1 LQENPPALN
10 LDGPGLGR
18 LGRWAA
24 GHRAIA
30 QAKLGLVEGA
40 LHMVAV
46 DSAIAEL
53 GVAVGHFLPRVRHGD
68 ACAFKQISLTVTHY
82 VALVDVLV
90 HSDLMAIVPERFA
103 LRVTHPFANERK
115 SQQAQPC

>member
-1 LQENPPALN
+1 
-10 LDGPGLGR
+10 
-18 LGRWAA
+18 
-24 GHRAIA
+24 
-30 QAKLGLVEGA
+30 
-40 LHMVAV
+40 MVAV

-53 GVAVGHFLPRVRHGD
+53 GVAVGTQVVDGVNAVFAFDEGNFMPRVRHGD